1 MKTKNFYIVSIIIIT
16 FLGGATAAFF
26 FSEKSS
32 FKVSSKEISS
42 LRLTTFNS
50 SDIHKAWSARIDSI
64 GTARAYG
71 EFKEAYEAQDSK
83 FQHLAAHVMGSLLY
97 EKEGL
102 AGLGIC
108 DATFAFGCYHSF
120 FGSAVSKEGIG
131 AIKDFDRICMEKFG
145 PWGTGCPHGIGHGI
159 LEYMGHEKLDEALAA
174 CIHTT
179 QKHPLLG
186 CTSGVFMEY
195 NFPVLIGK
203 EEASS
208 QVRKWNPDSPLS
220 PCTSVEEKYRSSC
233 FFELA
238 QWWELVLFQDYAKMG
253 KFCQAISS
261 KDEQE
266 ACFLGIGHALA
277 PTTLYNV
284 QDATRRCI
292 LMPNSE
298 AKILCLAGTSWG
310 FFVVP
315 EKRAD
320 APLLCKKLLPTD
332 EKKCLDKA
340 SFIKE

>member
-174 CIHTT
+174 CAHTT

-208 QVRKWNPDSPLS
+208 QVRKWNPDSPL
-220 PCTSVEEKYRSSC
+220 
-233 FFELA
+233 
-238 QWWELVLFQDYAKMG
+238 
-253 KFCQAISS
+253 
-261 KDEQE
+261 
-266 ACFLGIGHALA
+266 
-277 PTTLYNV
+277 
-284 QDATRRCI
+284 
-292 LMPNSE
+292 
-298 AKILCLAGTSWG
+298 
-310 FFVVP
+310 
-315 EKRAD
+315 
-320 APLLCKKLLPTD
+320 
-332 EKKCLDKA
+332 
-340 SFIKE
+340 